1 MGTLTLNDAQQRRAH
16 ILAHLA
22 AGKTDMEHASQ
33 VLALSERQVR
43 RLLLRFQSD
52 GTASVVHANTGRS
65 PVNRTDQAVAA
76 QVRSL
81 CGPEGKY
88 HDFNVC
94 HLHDI
99 LAESEG
105 IHLARSTLERI
116 LKTAGLRTSK
126 RAGSP
131 VRRRRRERKD
141 REGQMLQI
149 DASLHDWLEG
159 RAPKMS
165 LHGAIDDAT
174 GTVVYLRFHLTECQ
188 EGYLR
193 LFRDVATT
201 HGLPESYYHDR
212 HTILHSPMKQTIDD
226 ELAGT
231 QPMSEMQR
239 VLSVLGVA
247 SIAALSP
254 QAKGRVERLWQTLQ
268 DRLIKEMR
276 LAGIATL
283 EAANA
288 FLPTFLA
295 RFNPRFTV
303 AAKDPATA
311 WVELEADCDLAY
323 YFAVRQERTV
333 KNDHTLSHGGH
344 RLQLVPASG
353 VAPLAGKKV
362 FVHTTP
368 EAEIF
373 VYLGKRRLGYRQVEK
388 ATQAKPVVKPPE
400 PTNAPAPRRLSAR
413 QRAFLHARA

>member
-1 MGTLTLNDAQQRRAH
+1 MGTLTLNDAQQRRAQ
-16 ILAHLA
+16 ILTRLA
-22 AGKTDMEHASQ
+22 AGQTDMEHASQ
-33 VLALSERQVR
+33 LLALSKRQVC

-52 GTASVVHANTGRS
+52 GIASVVHANTGRA
-65 PVNRTDQAVAA
+65 PVNRTQESVAA
-76 QVRSL
+76 KVRSL

-88 HDFNVC
+88 HDFNIC

-105 IHLARSTLERI
+105 IQLARSTLERF
-116 LKTAGLRTSK
+116 LKTDGLRASK

-141 REGQMLQI
+141 QEGQMLQI

-188 EGYLR
+188 MGYLR

-201 HGLPESYYHDR
+201 YGLPESYYHDR
-212 HTILHSPMKQTIDD
+212 HTILRSPKAQTIDD

-231 QPMSEMQR
+231 QPMSELQR
-239 VLSVLGVA
+239 VLSALGVA

-276 LAGIATL
+276 LAGIGTL

-311 WVELEADCDLAY
+311 WVELEADCDLGY

-333 KNDHTLSHGGH
+333 KNDHTLSYEGQC
-344 RLQLVPASG
+344 LQLVRGSG
-353 VAPLAGKKV
+353 VANLAGKKV
-362 FVHTTP
+362 FVHITP
-368 EAEIF
+368 EAAMH
-373 VYLGKRRLGYRQVEK
+373 VYLGKQRLCYRPVEK
-388 ATQAKPVVKPPE
+388 ATPAKPAAKPKE
-400 PTNAPAPRRLSAR
+400 PAKASAPRRLTAG
-413 QRAFLHARA
+413 QRAYLHARA